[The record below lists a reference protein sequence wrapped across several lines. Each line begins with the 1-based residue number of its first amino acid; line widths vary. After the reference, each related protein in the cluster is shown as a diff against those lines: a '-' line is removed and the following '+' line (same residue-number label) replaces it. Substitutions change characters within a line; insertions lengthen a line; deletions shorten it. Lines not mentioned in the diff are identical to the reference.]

1 MMKTRRRFSA
11 FAFALFLSIA
21 AFPQAFPH
29 APAARAAAAAAQS
42 QPYGALERGYR
53 TGYSDGYQSGWSDR
67 LRGAG
72 ADYRN
77 KSDYAAAD
85 RAYIAAYG
93 ALEDYRDGYQQGYEV
108 GYEAGFNRRG
118 FASELPAG
126 GVTRRGATQREAA
139 GANEGSERSV
149 RPGDAIESNPQGES
163 SSQGRSNQP
172 GRSVGG
178 ASVVPSNVV
187 LTVELMNRLSTDVSQ
202 SGDRFEAQVVEPQEF
217 AGAVVGGHLANV
229 QRAGKA
235 KGRALLQLDFDQ
247 IRMAG
252 GEWQQ
257 FSAQVIEVVASPEET
272 GGGEV
277 DPEGGVRGK
286 STTKDDVAKVGASA
300 GIGAIIGA
308 IAGGGKGAAIGAV
321 IGGGASTAGVM
332 TQRGKDIRLER
343 GQQLRI
349 RATGRGR

>member
-1 MMKTRRRFSA
+1 MKTRRRFPVSA
-11 FAFALFLSIA
+11 LALILSIA
-21 AFPQAFPH
+21 AFPVAFH
-29 APAARAAAAAAQS
+29 NAPAARAAAQG
-42 QPYGALERGYR
+42 QQYGALERGYR
-53 TGYSDGYQSGWSDR
+53 TGYSDGYQSGWADQ

-72 ADYRN
+72 ADYRG
-77 KSDYAAAD
+77 KPDYAAAD

-93 ALEDYRDGYQQGYEV
+93 ALEDYRDGYQQGYEI

-118 FASELPAG
+118 FASDLPAG

-139 GANEGSERSV
+139 EATDANGTDRGG
-149 RPGDAIESNPQGES
+149 RPGDAIESV
-163 SSQGRSNQP
+163 SQGGSNQP
-172 GRSVGG
+172 GQPSQQGRSVGG
-178 ASVVPSNVV
+178 ASVVPSNAV
-187 LTVELMNRLSTDVSQ
+187 LTVELLNRLSTDVSQ

-229 QRAGKA
+229 QRPGKS
-235 KGRALLQLDFDQ
+235 KGRSLLQLDFDQ
-247 IRMAG
+247 IKMPG
-252 GEWQQ
+252 GDWQE
-257 FSAQVIEVVASPEET
+257 FSAQVIEVVASEGT

-349 RATGRGR
+349 RTTSRGR